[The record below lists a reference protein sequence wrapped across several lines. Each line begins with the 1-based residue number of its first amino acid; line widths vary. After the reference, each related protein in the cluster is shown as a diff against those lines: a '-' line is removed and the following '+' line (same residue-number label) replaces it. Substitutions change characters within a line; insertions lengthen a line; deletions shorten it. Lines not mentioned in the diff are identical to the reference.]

1 MHFHAGG
8 EDEGFAGTDVALHVN
23 IPDEVAAA
31 MGYNSPSSE
40 QVRLNKQPYPPSG
53 TTELSDTPAQSELNV
68 PLPWGFTHCMFRLP
82 ECP

>member
-1 MHFHAGG
+1 VHFHAGG

-53 TTELSDTPAQSELNV
+53 TTELSDTPAQSRTKCPFTL
-68 PLPWGFTHCMFRLP
+68 GFHALYVQTP
-82 ECP
+82 